1 MGTKL
6 WMDFREARNVE
17 TGMSHLIRELEM
29 REKSKGTH
37 LTGKQCS
44 CGSESQPASGTKR
57 RRYPCSWRRTD
68 STNYQKYVFNP
79 PGVLRNSPWGYC
91 VILPG
96 VLRNSPRGYSVYM

>member
-44 CGSESQPASGTKR
+44 CGSESQPPSATKGR
-57 RRYPCSWRRTD
+57 
-68 STNYQKYVFNP
+68 
-79 PGVLRNSPWGYC
+79 
-91 VILPG
+91 
-96 VLRNSPRGYSVYM
+96 